1 VLRLSD
7 IRHQE
12 RAVSILRRALRSGRM
27 PHAYLFSGPTGVG
40 KETAARALA
49 ARLLCADEKL
59 PPDADACGRCPSCHL
74 VATGNHPDF
83 HLIHRGL
90 HRLHPDPAI
99 RARRGLF
106 LGVDLVRHF
115 VIEPAGTRPTQG
127 NRRVFLFREAERMN
141 EEAQNALLKTL
152 EEPPGAAC
160 LILVTSS
167 AERLLPTIRSRC
179 QHVPFGHLPLD
190 YVARELSTRCDLD
203 TADARALAAISDGR
217 LGMALE
223 WHRLGVLPALDVVA
237 ECLERLPA
245 GDVETFGKTLVEL
258 ATQLAERGRRADD
271 EEAEGRDATETEDTS
286 PASGSTVPTDE
297 LRDALKLVLALV
309 AALQREALVVCLGA
323 AQVSHLHRFRPRAS
337 ALADAVSS
345 HRLEN
350 GVRAVVE
357 AERMLDANVSPQLVC
372 ERLGV
377 ALLGERL
384 V

>member
-27 PHAYLFSGPTGVG
+27 PHAYLFSGPAGVG

-49 ARLLCADEKL
+49 ARLLCGDEKL
-59 PPDADACGRCPSCHL
+59 PPEADACGRCPSCHL
-74 VATGNHPDF
+74 MATDNHPDF
-83 HLIHRGL
+83 HLIYRGL
-90 HRLHPDPAI
+90 HRLHPDPAV

-115 VIEPAGTRPTQG
+115 VIEPAGTRPTHG
-127 NRRVFLFREAERMN
+127 RRRVFLFREAERMN

-190 YVARELSTRCDLD
+190 YVAQELSARCNLD
-203 TADARALAAISDGR
+203 TDDARALAAISDGR
-217 LGMALE
+217 LGVALE
-223 WHRLGVLPALDVVA
+223 WHRLGVLSALEVVA

-245 GDVETFGKTLVEL
+245 GDVEMFGKTLVEL
-258 ATQLAERGRRADD
+258 ATQLAERGRRADR
-271 EEAEGRDATETEDTS
+271 EEADDLEPTEAEDTGS
-286 PASGSTVPTDE
+286 VSGSTVPTDE

-309 AALQREALVVCLGA
+309 AALQREALINRLGA
-323 AQVSHLHRFRPRAS
+323 AEVSHLHRLRRRAAAIAAAVS
-337 ALADAVSS
+337 AL
-345 HRLEN
+345 RIEN
-350 GVRAVVE
+350 GVQAVVE

-377 ALLGERL
+377 ALLGERP